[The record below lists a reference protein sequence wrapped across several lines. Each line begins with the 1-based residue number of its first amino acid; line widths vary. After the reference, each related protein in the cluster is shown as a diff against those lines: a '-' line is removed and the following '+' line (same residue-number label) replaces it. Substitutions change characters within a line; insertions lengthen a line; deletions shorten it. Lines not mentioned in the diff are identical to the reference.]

1 MTAGATGPAFDH
13 HTALLVIDVQ
23 NDFADPSG
31 NLHVAGGEEVVPAV
45 NRLVAEARSAGALV
59 VYTQDWHPAH
69 TPHFAPDGGQ
79 WPVHCVAGSWG
90 AALCPGLAV
99 EGPVVRKGTGAADG
113 YSGFT
118 VRDPPTGATTPT
130 GLQDLLD
137 ERGVERLVVA
147 GLALEVCVKETV
159 LDARRL
165 GYPTSV
171 VLAATRPVEA
181 SPGDGAA
188 AAAEMAAAGAVVV

>member
-1 MTAGATGPAFDH
+1 MTGAPTGPVFDQR
-13 HTALLVIDVQ
+13 TALLVVDVQ

-31 NLHVAGGEEVVPAV
+31 TLHVTGGEQVVPVV
-45 NRLVAEARSAGALV
+45 NRLVADARSAGALV

-69 TPHFAPDGGQ
+69 TPHFAQDGGR

-90 AALCPGLAV
+90 AALYPGLAV
-99 EGPVVRKGTGAADG
+99 EGPVVRKGTGETDG

-118 VRDPPTGATTPT
+118 ARDPRTGATTTT
-130 GLQDLLD
+130 GLEDLLG
-137 ERGVERLVVA
+137 ERGIERLVVV
-147 GLALEVCVKETV
+147 GLALDVCVKETV

-188 AAAEMAAAGAVVV
+188 AAAEMAAAGADIV